1 MTLKRY
7 ISLMGCLLLAACSA
21 EDDAPTPAGQT
32 PGEGEPGAVRVE
44 LAADGLLATRAVPG
58 GTDNLQNVTDVYLYV
73 YDDTGETLVWQADV
87 QWDRP
92 TGGTE
97 RDYYHIPAGVLTMG
111 KEYTF
116 VAVGMDEEAKK
127 TYRLETAPQME
138 KGTDGFTVDWETF
151 PDNWKDAA
159 ATDSPLPLADQMLQ
173 AAAVENEDG
182 IESVKQRIAKSEI
195 LSGSATQT
203 MVEGKYNKVEIDLQ
217 RRMAGVMAYLTN
229 IPEGVTAIRLVAHQP
244 QLTNVPLLPLVTG
257 DFVSVPMDDEDKR
270 VVLEME
276 IDEEYLL
283 RETNEDDLTK
293 QTGSALRTAYMLPL
307 PAPKSTESPES
318 TETCTFT
325 LELVK
330 GENVDSKDVVWETT
344 EPDTEGNMQP
354 VKKKAFAIEANH
366 FYSIGSK
373 DATTD
378 DPYDLGGL
386 EDEVVIYVDGNWQA
400 EVNIPM

>member
-32 PGEGEPGAVRVE
+32 PGEGGPGAVRVE

-73 YDDTGETLVWQADV
+73 YDAEGKTLVWQADV

-151 PDNWKDAA
+151 PGNWKDAA

-195 LSGSATQT
+195 FSGSATQT

-307 PAPKSTESPES
+307 PAPKSTE
-318 TETCTFT
+318 TCTFT

>member
-32 PGEGEPGAVRVE
+32 PGEGGPGAVRVE

-73 YDDTGETLVWQADV
+73 YDAEGKTLVWQADV

-92 TGGTE
+92 TGGTD

-195 LSGSATQT
+195 FSGSATQT

-270 VVLEME
+270 VVLEMA

-283 RETNEDDLTK
+283 SETNEDDLTK

-307 PAPKSTESPES
+307 PAPEN

-330 GENVDSKDVVWETT
+330 EGGNVDSKNVVWETT
-344 EPDTEGNMQP
+344 EPDTDGNMQT
-354 VKKKAFAIEANH
+354 VKNKAFAIEANH

>member
-21 EDDAPTPAGQT
+21 EDDALTPAGQT

-73 YDDTGETLVWQADV
+73 YDDDGKTLVWQADV

-97 RDYYHIPAGVLTMG
+97 RDYYHIPAGVLQME

-116 VAVGMDEEAKK
+116 VAVGMDEAAKE
-127 TYRLETAPQME
+127 TYGLGTAPQME
-138 KGTDGFTVDWETF
+138 KGTDGFTV
-151 PDNWKDAA
+151 NWAY
-159 ATDSPLPLADQMLQ
+159 QMLQ
-173 AAAVENEDG
+173 AAAVEG
-182 IESVKQRIAKSEI
+182 ESLNQRIAKSEI
-195 LSGSATQT
+195 FSGSTTQK
-203 MVEGKYNKVEIDLQ
+203 MEEGKYNKVEIDLQ

-229 IPEGVTAIRLVAHQP
+229 IPEGVTAIRLVAHQA
-244 QLTNVPLLPLVTG
+244 QLTNVPLLPRERET
-257 DFVSVPMDDEDKR
+257 DFGTAEMDDEGKR
-270 VVLEME
+270 VVLEMAIKE
-276 IDEEYLL
+276 KYLL
-283 RETNEDDLTK
+283 SETNKDGLTK
-293 QTGSALRTAYMLPL
+293 QTGSVLRTAYMLPL
-307 PAPKSTESPES
+307 PAPESTES

-325 LELVK
+325 LELEGATK
-330 GENVDSKDVVWETT
+330 NPIRNVVWETT
-344 EPDTEGNMQP
+344 APDTEGNMQT
-354 VKKKAFAIEANH
+354 VKNRAFAIEANH

>member
-32 PGEGEPGAVRVE
+32 PGEGGPGAVRVE

-73 YDDTGETLVWQADV
+73 YDAEGKTLVWQADV

-195 LSGSATQT
+195 FSGSATQT

-318 TETCTFT
+318 PETCTFT

>member
-21 EDDAPTPAGQT
+21 EDDALTPAGQT

-73 YDDTGETLVWQADV
+73 YDATDETLVWQADV

-97 RDYYHIPAGVLTMG
+97 RDYYHIPAGVLQMG
-111 KEYTF
+111 KAYTF
-116 VAVGMDEEAKK
+116 VAVGMDGEAMV
-127 TYRLETAPQME
+127 TYGLKMPPQME

-159 ATDSPLPLADQMLQ
+159 ATDSPLPLAGQMLQ
-173 AAAVENEDG
+173 AAALEG
-182 IESVKQRIAKSEI
+182 GSESVKQRIAKSEI
-195 LSGSATQT
+195 FSGSTKQE
-203 MVEGKYNKVEIDLQ
+203 MVDGKYNKVEIDLH

-229 IPEGVTAIRLVAHQP
+229 IPEGVTAIRLVAHRA
-244 QLTNVPLLPLVTG
+244 QLTNVPLLPLATG
-257 DFVSVPMDDEDKR
+257 DFDSVPMDDEDKR
-270 VVLEME
+270 VVLEMKISE
-276 IDEEYLL
+276 DILL
-283 RETNEDDLTK
+283 SETNKDGLTK
-293 QTGSALRTAYMLPL
+293 QTGSVLRTAYMLPL
-307 PAPKSTESPES
+307 PAPASESTES

-344 EPDTEGNMQP
+344 VPDTEGNMQA
-354 VKKKAFAIEANH
+354 VKKKDFAIEANH

>member
-21 EDDAPTPAGQT
+21 EDDALTLAGQT

-73 YDDTGETLVWQADV
+73 YDAEGRTLVWQDDV

-111 KEYTF
+111 EAYTF
-116 VAVGMDEEAKK
+116 VAVGMDEEAKE
-127 TYRLETAPQME
+127 TYGLGRPPKMTESA
-138 KGTDGFTVDWETF
+138 DGFTVDWATF
-151 PDNWKDAA
+151 PDNWRDAA

-173 AAAVENEDG
+173 AAG
-182 IESVKQRIAKSEI
+182 SESVKQRIAKSEI
-195 LSGSATQT
+195 FSGSTTQK
-203 MVEGKYNKVEIDLQ
+203 MEEGKYNKVEIDLH

-229 IPEGVTAIRLVAHQP
+229 IPEGVIAIRLVAHQP
-244 QLTNVPLLPLVTG
+244 QRTNVPLLPQTD
-257 DFVSVPMDDEDKR
+257 DFGTPEMDNEDK
-270 VVLEME
+270 VVLEMKIKE
-276 IDEEYLL
+276 KYLL
-283 RETNEDDLTK
+283 SETNKDGLTK

-307 PAPKSTESPES
+307 PAPDTDV
-318 TETCTFT
+318 CTFT
-325 LELVK
+325 LELEKEGGSVDK
-330 GENVDSKDVVWETT
+330 KNVVLETT
-344 EPDTEGNMQP
+344 EPDADGNMQP
-354 VKKKAFAIEANH
+354 VEEKAFAIEANH

>member
-1 MTLKRY
+1 M
-7 ISLMGCLLLAACSA
+7 
-21 EDDAPTPAGQT
+21 
-32 PGEGEPGAVRVE
+32 RVE

-73 YDDTGETLVWQADV
+73 YDAEGKTLVWQADV

-151 PDNWKDAA
+151 PGNWKDAA

-195 LSGSATQT
+195 FSGSATQT

-307 PAPKSTESPES
+307 PAPKSTE
-318 TETCTFT
+318 TCTFT

>member
-21 EDDAPTPAGQT
+21 EDDALTPAGQT

-73 YDDTGETLVWQADV
+73 YDAEGRTLVWQDDV

-111 KEYTF
+111 EAYTF
-116 VAVGMDEEAKK
+116 VAVGMDEEAKE
-127 TYRLETAPQME
+127 TYGLGRPPKMTESA
-138 KGTDGFTVDWETF
+138 DGFTVDWATF
-151 PDNWKDAA
+151 PDNWRDAA

-173 AAAVENEDG
+173 AAG
-182 IESVKQRIAKSEI
+182 SESVKQRIAKSEI
-195 LSGSATQT
+195 FSGSTTQK
-203 MVEGKYNKVEIDLQ
+203 MEEGKYNKVEIDLH

-229 IPEGVTAIRLVAHQP
+229 IPEGVIAIRLVAHQP
-244 QLTNVPLLPLVTG
+244 QRTNVPLLPLVTG

-307 PAPKSTESPES
+307 PAPKSTES

>member
-32 PGEGEPGAVRVE
+32 PGEGGPGAVRVE

-73 YDDTGETLVWQADV
+73 YDAEGKTLVWQADV

-195 LSGSATQT
+195 FSGSATQT

-307 PAPKSTESPES
+307 SAPKSTESP
-318 TETCTFT
+318 ETCTFT

>member
-21 EDDAPTPAGQT
+21 EDDAPTPTGQT
-32 PGEGEPGAVRVE
+32 PGEGGPGAVRVE

-73 YDDTGETLVWQADV
+73 YDAEGKTLVWQADV

-307 PAPKSTESPES
+307 PAPKSTESTES